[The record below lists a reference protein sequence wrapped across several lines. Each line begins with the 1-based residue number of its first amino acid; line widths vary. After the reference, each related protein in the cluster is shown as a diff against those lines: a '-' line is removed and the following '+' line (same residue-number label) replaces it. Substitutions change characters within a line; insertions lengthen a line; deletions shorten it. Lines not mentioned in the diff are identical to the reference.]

1 MDVTLVLTHDCNLG
15 CGYCYAGAKFQKR
28 MPAEIAERAVDLAFS
43 DGAPEAQ
50 ISFFGGEPLLAWDQ
64 LVVSARRARAAA
76 ERAGVA
82 LKMSVTTNGTLLDD
96 ERAALLDELGVYVG
110 LSIDGIRQAH
120 ESGRPK
126 MGGGSSFD
134 DVARGLSVLLRR
146 GAPFETISVVTPTN
160 VRWLGETVEWLVELG
175 VPRVSLNPCY
185 EAFFSDEELELY
197 GAGLTRAA
205 DIMTDCFRHGRVVSM
220 TVFDNKILAALK
232 GGLANGDKCS
242 LGSTSLSVAPSG
254 NLYPCE
260 RLVAEDEDPKWVMG
274 HIDDPA
280 LDHREHCDRGPT
292 NPECID
298 CGENWR
304 CASFCACANLAET
317 GRTDTAGGTQC
328 WHERQ
333 TAVLADAMAAK
344 LWEEQNPLF
353 IAWFYGRMTAGSAA
367 LGDAAQVGPATTP
380 ARSRTPKPA
389 GVVPRKPASA
399 RRARLTVVS

>member
-1 MDVTLVLTHDCNLG
+1 LDVTLVLTHDCNLG

-28 MPAEIAERAVDLAFS
+28 MPPEVADKAVDLAFS
-43 DGAPEAQ
+43 DGASEAQ
-50 ISFFGGEPLLAWDQ
+50 ISFFGGEPLLCFDQ
-64 LVVSARRARAAA
+64 LVASARRARTIAA
-76 ERAGVA
+76 EKGVA
-82 LKMSVTTNGTLLDD
+82 LKLSVTTNGTLLDD
-96 ERAALLDELGVYVG
+96 ARARLLDELGVYVG
-110 LSIDGIRQAH
+110 LSIDGIREAH
-120 ESGRPK
+120 DAGRPK

-134 DVARGLSVLLRR
+134 EVERGLSVLLRR
-146 GAPFETISVVTPTN
+146 GTPFETISVVTPSN
-160 VRWLGETVEWLVELG
+160 VKWLGESVRWLVELG

-185 EAFFSDEELELY
+185 EAYFSDEELSLY
-197 GAGLTRAA
+197 GEGLAAAA
-205 DIMTDCFRHGRVVSM
+205 DVMTECFRNGRVVSM

-242 LGSTSLSVAPSG
+242 LGSTSVSVAPSG

-274 HIDDPA
+274 HIDDPPA
-280 LDHREHCDRGPT
+280 GGAEHCDRGPV

-304 CASFCACANLAET
+304 CASFCACSNLAET

-333 TAVLADAMAAK
+333 TAVLADNVAGK

-353 IAWFYGRMTAGSAA
+353 IAWFYGRMTG
-367 LGDAAQVGPATTP
+367 ATVATESP
-380 ARSRTPKPA
+380 ARPRTNKPA
-389 GVVPRKPASA
+389 GVVPRKPAGEQ
-399 RRARLTVVS
+399 RNRLPVVIA